1 MSEQYGL
8 FAESIARLDDVL
20 SDVRTVWKDQ
30 TALTYDV
37 FNENMQHFT
46 KEIWAHHN
54 NSEEG
59 YSLVRANYN
68 ESDFDD
74 ILNQLSAKI
83 SAV

>member
-8 FAESIARLDDVL
+8 FLESIKRLDDEL
-20 SDVRTVWKDQ
+20 SEVRTVWNDQ

-37 FNENMQHFT
+37 FNENIQSFT
-46 KEIWAHHN
+46 RRIWVHHN

-59 YSLVRANYN
+59 YNVVKANYN

-74 ILNQLSAKI
+74 TLNQLNSKI